1 MSLYDVSDFTKINYL
16 PGLNNQLENQKGTLL
31 GLLPKEPIQIEG
43 RTTRVKLTVG
53 DSLGQGSIAEGG
65 DFSTP
70 VDPAYD
76 EATLELSRLNHA
88 IGFTMEEMDLL
99 RGKKAAARD
108 VVEEKMDRARAAMQ
122 RDIMRQAWMDGSG
135 VLANVASDST
145 PDITMDAVATV
156 QVDQDRNIWVE
167 PGRMLY
173 DVVHGTTGAQQVTG
187 FKVLSST
194 GTVLTTDSTT
204 TPATSDGVIVR
215 SGNWASGG
223 AFRSLEFD
231 GLLAAI
237 DDGNNYLGIDRAT
250 VPEWRSTVLDA
261 SGTARTLTEEL
272 IHTLVNTMARYAD
285 DGMQP
290 GGDSHCAIG
299 SHGVWTAYHQIMT
312 PGLRYTVSGETPD
325 IGWGKGLE
333 MLGIPLYKDI
343 HAPRRNIFAFRKDS
357 IKFVHAKHDDRG
369 LLKFVEGGNGIFHL
383 ANASSG
389 VGHSAQWRAYLTG
402 MIGMATVR
410 PRDHGRLADI
420 TEVGVAAG
428 Y

>member
-43 RTTRVKLTVG
+43 RTTRVKQTVG

-70 VDPAYD
+70 VDPEYD

-122 RDIMRQAWMDGSG
+122 RDIIRQAWGDGSG
-135 VLANVASDST
+135 VLGNVASDST
-145 PDITMDAVATV
+145 PDFDLDASATV
-156 QVDQDRNIWVE
+156 QVDQDRFLWIE

-173 DVVHGTTGAQQVTG
+173 DIVHGTTGAQEVTG
-187 FKVLSST
+187 FKIT
-194 GTVLTTDSTT
+194 GISGNTVTTDSTT
-204 TPATSDGVIVR
+204 TAATSAGVVVR

-231 GLLAAI
+231 GIMAAI

-250 VPEWRSTVLDA
+250 VPEWRSTVLDN

-272 IHTLVNTMARYAD
+272 IHQLVNNMARYAD

-290 GGDSHCAIG
+290 NGENHCAI
-299 SHGVWTAYHQIMT
+299 SSFGVWTAYHQIMT

-343 HAPRRNIFAFRKDS
+343 KAPRRNIFAFRKNS
-357 IKFVHAKHDDRG
+357 LKFVHAKHDDRG

-420 TEVGVAAG
+420 TEVASN